1 MALRPQNPDETDHD
15 RGDAEHDAGD
25 GKQAALATLT
35 TNPSHDETDH
45 TQNQADQRQIGGYR
59 GKDQADDRDH
69 ETDGGDDADRTGRR
83 GIHGADRTSRPAGTL
98 RRMSE
103 AVLFY
108 LPGAGS
114 FAPHVLLEETGVE
127 HGLVRVVRDENSVPI
142 EPADYL
148 HLNPSGRIPT
158 LVWPDGTVQ
167 TESAA
172 ICLALAER
180 AERDSLIP
188 AIGSSARIE
197 VLARLMFLTNTVQ
210 VAVLR
215 ARYPQRFADDDAGKA
230 AVADRGN
237 RDLLELRDRC
247 AAWYAGGTPFI
258 RGAEPGVD
266 DLFLGMLI
274 RWTRLTDAPWWDD
287 ALLDC
292 FYDRFHALP
301 SVTRAREQEDFEPR
315 PPAGT

>member
-1 MALRPQNPDETDHD
+1 MTDIA
-15 RGDAEHDAGD
+15 R
-25 GKQAALATLT
+25 
-35 TNPSHDETDH
+35 
-45 TQNQADQRQIGGYR
+45 
-59 GKDQADDRDH
+59 
-69 ETDGGDDADRTGRR
+69 
-83 GIHGADRTSRPAGTL
+83 
-98 RRMSE
+98 
-103 AVLFY
+103 LFY

-127 HGLVRVVRDENSVPI
+127 HELVRVVRDDNLTPI

-180 AERDSLIP
+180 SGRESLIP
-188 AIGSSARIE
+188 PIGSSARLE
-197 VLARLMFLTNTVQ
+197 VLARLTFLTNTVQ
-210 VAVLR
+210 VAILR

-230 AVADRGN
+230 AVAARGN
-237 RDLLELRDRC
+237 RDLVELRDRC
-247 AAWYAGGTPFI
+247 AAWYAVPTSFI
-258 RGAEPGVD
+258 RGDEPGVD

-274 RWTRLTDAPWWDD
+274 RWTRLTDSPWWDD
-287 ALLDC
+287 ATLGA

-301 SVTRAREQEDFEPR
+301 SVAQAREQEEFEAR
-315 PPAGT
+315 PPAGM

>member
-1 MALRPQNPDETDHD
+1 MTDIA
-15 RGDAEHDAGD
+15 R
-25 GKQAALATLT
+25 
-35 TNPSHDETDH
+35 
-45 TQNQADQRQIGGYR
+45 
-59 GKDQADDRDH
+59 
-69 ETDGGDDADRTGRR
+69 
-83 GIHGADRTSRPAGTL
+83 
-98 RRMSE
+98 
-103 AVLFY
+103 LFY

-114 FAPHVLLEETGVE
+114 FAPHVLLEETGVPHE
-127 HGLVRVVRDENSVPI
+127 LVRVVRDENSVPV

-180 AERDSLIP
+180 AGSDSLIP
-188 AIGSSARIE
+188 AIGTSARIE
-197 VLARLMFLTNTVQ
+197 VLARLTFLTNTVQ
-210 VAVLR
+210 VAILR
-215 ARYPQRFADDDAGKA
+215 TRYPQRFADDDAGRA
-230 AVADRGN
+230 SVTARGL
-237 RDLLELRDRC
+237 RDLTELRDRC
-247 AAWYAGGTPFI
+247 AAWYDGSSPFI
-258 RGAEPGVD
+258 RGDEPGVD

-287 ALLDC
+287 PALGA

-301 SVTRAREQEDFEPR
+301 SVTRAREQEEFEPR